1 MDELIKGIN
10 GEFRETLDRSRA
22 LYERASR
29 IFPGGVT
36 HDLRYYAPFP
46 VYASRAEAGRKWDVD
61 GREYVDLW
69 MGHGALML
77 GHCYPEMVAAVSEQV
92 ARGTH
97 YGACHE
103 LEVEWGEWVRKLI
116 PSAER
121 VRFTSSGTEATLM
134 ALRLARTFTGKRK
147 VLKFFGHFH
156 GWHDNL
162 IVGVL
167 PHFDEPVPAGVLR
180 EVADTVCLCPPN
192 RIDPVEEILDRDDD
206 VACVI
211 LEPTGAQ
218 FGVVPNRPGFLDD
231 LRRVTLRH
239 DVLLI
244 FDEVI
249 TGFRCSPGGAQA
261 HYNVRP
267 DLTSLAKILAGG
279 LPGGCLAGRE
289 DIMDLLAFRGDREWD
304 TCRKM
309 PHQGTFNAN
318 PVSAAAGIAT
328 LKAIEDGTHIAR
340 ANRYGESLR
349 RRLNGVIADHGADWV
364 VYGDFSGV
372 KFLPDSGPM
381 APSLEAIMGGTYDFR
396 RLKAPNPALR
406 DGFRAA
412 MQLEGVDLNGLVG
425 LTASVHTE
433 ADLDHV
439 VHAFDRTLHRLK
451 RQGLIGNGG
460 RVSGT
465 RS

>member
-1 MDELIKGIN
+1 MEESIKRIN
-10 GEFRETLDRSRA
+10 VEFRDALNRSLA
-22 LYERASR
+22 LYEKASQ

-36 HDLRYYAPFP
+36 HDLRCYAPFP
-46 VYASRAEAGRKWDVD
+46 MYASRAGAGRKWDVD

-77 GHCYPEMVAAVSEQV
+77 GHCYPDMVAAVSEQV

-103 LEVEWGEWVRKLI
+103 LEVEWGEWVMKLI

-121 VRFTSSGTEATLM
+121 IRFTSSGTEATLM

-180 EVADTVCLCPPN
+180 EVAETVCLCPPN
-192 RIDPVEEILDRDDD
+192 RIDQVEDILGRDDD
-206 VACVI
+206 IACVI
-211 LEPTGAQ
+211 VEPTGAQ
-218 FGVVPNRPGFLDD
+218 FGVVPHRPGFLEE

-244 FDEVI
+244 LDEVI
-249 TGFRCSPGGAQA
+249 TGFRCSTGGAQA
-261 HYNVRP
+261 YYNVKP

-279 LPGGCLAGRE
+279 LPGGCLAGRR
-289 DIMDLLAFRGDREWD
+289 DIMDLLAFRGEREWD

-340 ANRYGESLR
+340 ANRNGEVLR
-349 RRLNGVIADHGADWV
+349 NRLNGVISNHAVDWV

-372 KFLPDSGPM
+372 KFLPESGPM
-381 APSLEAIMGGTYDFR
+381 EQSLEAIAGGTYDYR
-396 RLKAPNPALR
+396 RLKAPDPALR
-406 DGFRAA
+406 DAFRAT

-425 LTASVHTE
+425 LTASVHTDE
-433 ADLDHV
+433 DLDHV
-439 VHAFDRTLHRLK
+439 VHAFDRTLDRLK
-451 RQGLIGNGG
+451 RQGLIGDNGRG
-460 RVSGT
+460 PSAH
-465 RS
+465 S

>member
-1 MDELIKGIN
+1 MEESIKRIN
-10 GEFRETLDRSRA
+10 AEFRDALNRSLA
-22 LYERASR
+22 LYEKASQ

-36 HDLRYYAPFP
+36 HDLRCYAPFP
-46 VYASRAEAGRKWDVD
+46 MYASRAEAGRKWDVD

-92 ARGTH
+92 ALGTH

-103 LEVEWGEWVRKLI
+103 LEVEWGEWVMKLI

-121 VRFTSSGTEATLM
+121 IRFTSSGTEATLM
-134 ALRLARTFTGKRK
+134 ALRLARTFTGRRK

-180 EVADTVCLCPPN
+180 EVADTVCLCAPN
-192 RIDPVEEILDRDDD
+192 RIDQVEDILGRDDD
-206 VACVI
+206 IACVI
-211 LEPTGAQ
+211 VEPTGAQ
-218 FGVVPNRPGFLDD
+218 FGVVPHPPGFLEE

-249 TGFRCSPGGAQA
+249 TGFRCSTGGAQA
-261 HYNVRP
+261 YYNVKP

-279 LPGGCLAGRE
+279 LPGGCLAGRR
-289 DIMDLLAFRGDREWD
+289 DIMDLLAFRGEREWD

-340 ANRYGESLR
+340 ANRNGEVLR
-349 RRLNGVIADHGADWV
+349 NRLNGVISNHAVDWV

-372 KFLPDSGPM
+372 KFLPESGPM
-381 APSLEAIMGGTYDFR
+381 EQSLEAIAGGTYDYR
-396 RLKAPNPALR
+396 RLKAPDPALR
-406 DGFRAA
+406 DAFRAT

-425 LTASVHTE
+425 LTASVHTDE
-433 ADLDHV
+433 DLDHV
-439 VHAFDRTLHRLK
+439 VHAFDRTLDRLK
-451 RQGLIGNGG
+451 RQGLIGDNGRG
-460 RVSGT
+460 PSAH
-465 RS
+465 S

>member
-1 MDELIKGIN
+1 MEGSVKAIN
-10 GEFRETLDRSRA
+10 GEFRDVLNRSLA
-22 LYERASR
+22 LYEKASR
-29 IFPGGVT
+29 IFPNGVT
-36 HDLRYYAPFP
+36 HDSRFTEPFP
-46 VYASRAEAGRKWDVD
+46 IYASRAEAGRKWDVD

-77 GHCYPEMVAAVSEQV
+77 GHCYPDMVAAVSEQV

-103 LEVEWGEWVRKLI
+103 LEVEWGEWVMKLI
-116 PSAER
+116 PTAER

-147 VLKFFGHFH
+147 VLKFTGHFH

-162 IVGVL
+162 NVGVL
-167 PHFDEPVPAGVLR
+167 PPFDEPVPPGVLR

-192 RIDPVEEILDRDDD
+192 RIDRVEAILDRDDD
-206 VACVI
+206 IGCVI
-211 LEPTGAQ
+211 LEPTGAT
-218 FGVVPNRPGFLDD
+218 FGIAPLRPGFLED
-231 LRRVTLRH
+231 LRRVTLQH

-244 FDEVI
+244 FDEVV
-249 TGFRCSPGGAQA
+249 TGFRCAPGGAQSY
-261 HYNVRP
+261 YNIEP

-279 LPGGCLAGRE
+279 LPGGCLTGRR

-328 LKAIEDGTHIAR
+328 LKIIEDGTHIAR
-340 ANRYGESLR
+340 ANRNGELLR
-349 RRLNGVIADHGADWV
+349 NRLNLVISDHGVDWV

-381 APSLEAIMGGTYDFR
+381 DQSLEAIADGTYDYR
-396 RLKAPNPALR
+396 RLKAPDPVMR
-406 DGFRAA
+406 DAFRAN
-412 MQLEGVDLNGLVG
+412 MQLEGVDLHGLTG
-425 LTASVHTE
+425 LTASVHTSE
-433 ADLDHV
+433 DLDHV
-439 VHAFDRTLHRLK
+439 VRAFDRTLGRLK
-451 RQGLIGNGG
+451 SQDLIG
-460 RVSGT
+460 S
-465 RS
+465 

>member
-1 MDELIKGIN
+1 MEELVKGIN
-10 GEFRETLDRSRA
+10 GEFRDALKRSRT
-22 LYERASR
+22 LYEKASR

-36 HDLRYYAPFP
+36 HDSRYCTPFP
-46 VYASRAEAGRKWDVD
+46 IYASRAEAGRKWDVD

-77 GHCYPEMVAAVSEQV
+77 GHCYPDMVAAVTEQV

-103 LEVEWGEWVRKLI
+103 LEVEWGEWVMKLI
-116 PSAER
+116 PTAER
-121 VRFTSSGTEATLM
+121 VRFTSSGTEATMM

-162 IVGVL
+162 IVGVM
-167 PHFDEPVPAGVLR
+167 PPFDEPVPAGVLR

-192 RIDPVEEILDRDDD
+192 QIDQVEVILDRDDD
-206 VACVI
+206 IACVI
-211 LEPTGAQ
+211 LEPTGAT
-218 FGVVPNRPGFLDD
+218 FGVAPLRPGFLEE
-231 LRRVTLRH
+231 LRRITIQH

-244 FDEVI
+244 FDEVV
-249 TGFRCSPGGAQA
+249 TGFRCSTGGAQA
-261 HYNVRP
+261 HYNVKP

-279 LPGGCLAGRE
+279 LPGGCLTGRQ

-328 LKAIEDGTHIAR
+328 LKAIEDGIHIAR
-340 ANRYGESLR
+340 ANRNGEILR
-349 RRLNGVIADHGADWV
+349 NRLNGVISNHAVDWV

-372 KFLPDSGPM
+372 KFLPESGPM
-381 APSLEAIMGGTYDFR
+381 EQSLEAIAVGTYDYR
-396 RLKAPNPALR
+396 RLKAPDPTLR
-406 DGFRAA
+406 NAFRAT
-412 MQLEGVDLNGLVG
+412 MQLEGVDLNGLTG

-433 ADLDHV
+433 EDLDHV
-439 VHAFDRTLHRLK
+439 VDAFDRTLDRLK
-451 RQGLIGNGG
+451 RQGLIGG
-460 RVSGT
+460 
-465 RS
+465 

>member
-1 MDELIKGIN
+1 MEELVKGIN
-10 GEFRETLDRSRA
+10 GEFRDALKRSRT
-22 LYERASR
+22 LYEKASR

-36 HDLRYYAPFP
+36 HDSRYCTPFP
-46 VYASRAEAGRKWDVD
+46 IYASRAEAGRKWDVD

-77 GHCYPEMVAAVSEQV
+77 GHCYPDMVAAVTEQV

-103 LEVEWGEWVRKLI
+103 LEVEWGEWVMKLI
-116 PSAER
+116 PTAER
-121 VRFTSSGTEATLM
+121 VRFTSSGTEATMM

-162 IVGVL
+162 IVGVM
-167 PHFDEPVPAGVLR
+167 PPFDEPVPAGVLR

-192 RIDPVEEILDRDDD
+192 QIDQVEVILDRDDD
-206 VACVI
+206 IACVI
-211 LEPTGAQ
+211 LEPTGAT
-218 FGVVPNRPGFLDD
+218 FCVAPLRPGFLEE
-231 LRRVTLRH
+231 LRRITIQH

-244 FDEVI
+244 FDEVV
-249 TGFRCSPGGAQA
+249 TGFRCSTGGAQA
-261 HYNVRP
+261 HYNVKP

-279 LPGGCLAGRE
+279 LPGGCLTGRQ

-328 LKAIEDGTHIAR
+328 LKAIEDGIHIAR
-340 ANRYGESLR
+340 ANRNGEILR
-349 RRLNGVIADHGADWV
+349 NRLNGVISNHAVDWV

-372 KFLPDSGPM
+372 KFLPESGPM
-381 APSLEAIMGGTYDFR
+381 EQSLEAIAVGTYDYR
-396 RLKAPNPALR
+396 RLKAPDPTLR
-406 DGFRAA
+406 NAFRAT
-412 MQLEGVDLNGLVG
+412 MQLEGVDLNGLTG

-433 ADLDHV
+433 EDLDHV
-439 VHAFDRTLHRLK
+439 VDAFDRTLDRLK
-451 RQGLIGNGG
+451 RQGLIGG
-460 RVSGT
+460 
-465 RS
+465 

>member
-1 MDELIKGIN
+1 MEELVKGID
-10 GEFRETLDRSRA
+10 GEFGDTLHRSRV
-22 LYERASR
+22 LYEKASR

-46 VYASRAEAGRKWDVD
+46 IYANRAEAGRKWDVD

-69 MGHGALML
+69 MGHGALLL
-77 GHCYPEMVAAVSEQV
+77 GHCFPDMVAAVSEQV

-103 LEVEWGEWVRKLI
+103 LEVDWGEWVTRLI

-167 PHFDEPVPAGVLR
+167 PPFDEPVPAGVLR
-180 EVADTVCLCPPN
+180 EVADTVCLCAPN
-192 RIDPVEEILDRDDD
+192 RIDQVEDILKRDDD
-206 VACVI
+206 IACVI
-211 LEPTGAQ
+211 VEPTGAS
-218 FGVVPNRPGFLDD
+218 FGVVPLRPGFLEE
-231 LRRVTLRH
+231 LRRVTSRH
-239 DVLLI
+239 DVLLV

-261 HYNVRP
+261 HYNVKP

-279 LPGGCLAGRE
+279 LPGGCLTGRQ
-289 DIMDLLAFRGDREWD
+289 DIMDLLEFRGEREWD

-318 PVSAAAGIAT
+318 PISAAAGIAT
-328 LKAIEDGTHIAR
+328 LRAIEDGTHVAR
-340 ANRYGESLR
+340 ANRNADVLR
-349 RRLNGVIADHGADWV
+349 ARLNAVILDHGVDWV
-364 VYGDFSGV
+364 VYGDFSGI
-372 KFLPDSGPM
+372 KFLPESGPM
-381 APSLEAIMGGTYDFR
+381 AQSLEAIAGGTYDYR
-396 RLKAPNPALR
+396 RLKSPDPALR
-406 DGFRAA
+406 DAFRAA

-425 LTASVHTE
+425 ITASVHTE
-433 ADLDHV
+433 EDLDHV
-439 VHAFDRTLHRLK
+439 AHAFDRTLHRLK
-451 RQGLIGNGG
+451 GQGLMG
-460 RVSGT
+460 R
-465 RS
+465 

>member
-1 MDELIKGIN
+1 MEELVKGIN
-10 GEFRETLDRSRA
+10 AEFRDALNRSLA
-22 LYERASR
+22 LYEKASR
-29 IFPGGVT
+29 IFPSGVT
-36 HDLRYYAPFP
+36 HDSRYCTPFP
-46 VYASRAEAGRKWDVD
+46 IYASRAKAGRKWDVD

-69 MGHGALML
+69 MGHGALLL
-77 GHCYPEMVAAVSEQV
+77 GHCYPDMVAAVSEQV

-103 LEVEWGEWVRKLI
+103 LEVEWGERVMKLI

-162 IVGVL
+162 NVGVL
-167 PHFDEPVPAGVLR
+167 PPFDEPVPAGVLR

-192 RIDPVEEILDRDDD
+192 QIDKVEAILDRDDD
-206 VACVI
+206 IACVI
-211 LEPTGAQ
+211 LEPTGAV
-218 FGVVPNRPGFLDD
+218 FGVAPLRPGFLEE

-239 DVLLI
+239 NVLLI
-244 FDEVI
+244 FDEVV

-261 HYNVRP
+261 HFNVKP

-279 LPGGCLAGRE
+279 LPGGCLTGRQ

-328 LKAIEDGTHIAR
+328 LKAIEDGKHIAR
-340 ANRYGESLR
+340 ANRNGEILR
-349 RRLNGVIADHGADWV
+349 NRLNRVISDHGVDWV
-364 VYGDFSGV
+364 VYGDFSGI

-381 APSLEAIMGGTYDFR
+381 EPSLEAIAGGTYDYR
-396 RLKAPNPALR
+396 RLKTPDPAMR
-406 DGFRAA
+406 DAFRAT
-412 MQLEGVDLNGLVG
+412 MQLEGVDLNGLAG

-433 ADLDHV
+433 EDLDHV
-439 VHAFDRTLHRLK
+439 VDAFDRTLDRLK
-451 RQGLIGNGG
+451 RQGL
-460 RVSGT
+460 
-465 RS
+465 

>member
-1 MDELIKGIN
+1 VEELVKGIN
-10 GEFRETLDRSRA
+10 GEFRDALKRSRT
-22 LYERASR
+22 LYEKASR

-36 HDLRYYAPFP
+36 HDSRYCTPFP
-46 VYASRAEAGRKWDVD
+46 IYASRAEAGRKWDVD

-77 GHCYPEMVAAVSEQV
+77 GHCYPDMVAAVTEQV

-103 LEVEWGEWVRKLI
+103 LEVEWGEWVMKLI
-116 PSAER
+116 PTAER
-121 VRFTSSGTEATLM
+121 VRFTSSGTEATMM

-162 IVGVL
+162 IVGVM
-167 PHFDEPVPAGVLR
+167 PPFDEPVPAGVLR

-192 RIDPVEEILDRDDD
+192 QIDQVEVILDRDDD
-206 VACVI
+206 IACVI
-211 LEPTGAQ
+211 LEPTGAT
-218 FGVVPNRPGFLDD
+218 FGVAPLRPGFLEE
-231 LRRVTLRH
+231 LRRITIQH

-244 FDEVI
+244 FDEVV
-249 TGFRCSPGGAQA
+249 TGFRCSTGGAQA
-261 HYNVRP
+261 HYNVKP

-279 LPGGCLAGRE
+279 LPGGCLTGRQ

-328 LKAIEDGTHIAR
+328 LKAIEDGIHIAR
-340 ANRYGESLR
+340 ANRNGEILR
-349 RRLNGVIADHGADWV
+349 NRLNGVISNHAVDWV

-372 KFLPDSGPM
+372 KFLPESGPM
-381 APSLEAIMGGTYDFR
+381 EQSLEAIAVGTYDYR
-396 RLKAPNPALR
+396 RLKAPDPTLR
-406 DGFRAA
+406 NAFRAT
-412 MQLEGVDLNGLVG
+412 MQLEGVDLNGLTG

-433 ADLDHV
+433 EDLDHV
-439 VHAFDRTLHRLK
+439 VDAFDRTLDRLK
-451 RQGLIGNGG
+451 RQGLIGG
-460 RVSGT
+460 
-465 RS
+465 

>member
-1 MDELIKGIN
+1 ME
-10 GEFRETLDRSRA
+10 EFVKSISEEFGDTLNRSRA
-22 LYERASR
+22 LYEKASK

-46 VYASRAEAGRKWDVD
+46 IYASRADAGRKWDVD

-77 GHCYPEMVAAVSEQV
+77 GHCFPDMVAAVSEQV

-103 LEVEWGEWVRKLI
+103 SEVEWGEWVAKLI
-116 PSAER
+116 PTAER

-147 VLKFFGHFH
+147 VLKFLGHFH

-167 PHFDEPVPAGVLR
+167 PPFDEPVPAGILR
-180 EVADTVCLCPPN
+180 EVADTVCLCAPN
-192 RIDPVEEILDRDDD
+192 RIDQVEDVLNRDDD
-206 VACVI
+206 IACVI
-211 LEPTGAQ
+211 VEPTGAS
-218 FGVVPNRPGFLDD
+218 FGVVPLRPGFLEE

-279 LPGGCLAGRE
+279 LPGGCLTGRQ
-289 DIMDLLAFRGDREWD
+289 DVMDLLEFRGEREWD

-318 PVSAAAGIAT
+318 PISAAAGIAT
-328 LKAIEDGTHIAR
+328 LRAIEDGTHIAA
-340 ANRYGESLR
+340 ANRNADVLR
-349 RRLNGVIADHGADWV
+349 DRLNAVISDHGVEWV

-372 KFLPDSGPM
+372 KFLPESGPM
-381 APSLEAIMGGTYDFR
+381 AKSLREIAGGSYDYR
-396 RLKAPNPALR
+396 RLKTPNPVIR
-406 DGFRAA
+406 DAFRAS

-425 LTASVHTE
+425 MTASVHTE
-433 ADLDHV
+433 DDLDHV
-439 VHAFDRTLHRLK
+439 VQAFDRTLHRLIG
-451 RQGLIGNGG
+451 QGLIGRNGPD
-460 RVSGT
+460 SNA

>member
-1 MDELIKGIN
+1 MEELVKGIN
-10 GEFRETLDRSRA
+10 GEFRDALKRSRT
-22 LYERASR
+22 LYEKASR

-36 HDLRYYAPFP
+36 HDSRYCTPFP
-46 VYASRAEAGRKWDVD
+46 IYASRAEAGRKWDVD

-77 GHCYPEMVAAVSEQV
+77 GHCYPDMVAAVTEQV

-103 LEVEWGEWVRKLI
+103 LEVEWGEWVMKLI
-116 PSAER
+116 PTAER
-121 VRFTSSGTEATLM
+121 VRFTSSGTEATMM

-162 IVGVL
+162 IVGVM
-167 PHFDEPVPAGVLR
+167 PPFDEPVPAGVLR

-192 RIDPVEEILDRDDD
+192 QIDQVEVILDRDDD
-206 VACVI
+206 IACVI
-211 LEPTGAQ
+211 LEPTGAT
-218 FGVVPNRPGFLDD
+218 FGVAPLRPGFLEE
-231 LRRVTLRH
+231 LRRITIQH

-244 FDEVI
+244 FDEVV
-249 TGFRCSPGGAQA
+249 TGFRCSTGGAQA
-261 HYNVRP
+261 HYNVKP

-279 LPGGCLAGRE
+279 LPGGCLTGRQ

-328 LKAIEDGTHIAR
+328 LKAIEDGIHIAR
-340 ANRYGESLR
+340 ANRNGEILR
-349 RRLNGVIADHGADWV
+349 NRLNGVISNHAVDWV

-372 KFLPDSGPM
+372 KFLPESGPM
-381 APSLEAIMGGTYDFR
+381 EQSLEAIAVGTYDYR
-396 RLKAPNPALR
+396 RLKAPDPALR
-406 DGFRAA
+406 DAFRAT
-412 MQLEGVDLNGLVG
+412 MQLEGVDLNGLTG

-433 ADLDHV
+433 EDLDHV
-439 VHAFDRTLHRLK
+439 VDAFDRTLDRLK
-451 RQGLIGNGG
+451 RQGLIGG
-460 RVSGT
+460 
-465 RS
+465 

>member
-1 MDELIKGIN
+1 MEELVKGIN
-10 GEFRETLDRSRA
+10 GEFRDALKRSRT
-22 LYERASR
+22 LYEKASR

-36 HDLRYYAPFP
+36 HDSRYCTPFP
-46 VYASRAEAGRKWDVD
+46 IYASRAEAGRKWDVD

-77 GHCYPEMVAAVSEQV
+77 GHCYPDMVAAVTEQV

-103 LEVEWGEWVRKLI
+103 LEVEWGEWVMKLI
-116 PSAER
+116 PTAER
-121 VRFTSSGTEATLM
+121 VRFTSSGTEATMM

-162 IVGVL
+162 IVGVM
-167 PHFDEPVPAGVLR
+167 PPFDEPVPAGVLR

-192 RIDPVEEILDRDDD
+192 QIDQVEVILDRDDD
-206 VACVI
+206 IACVI
-211 LEPTGAQ
+211 LEPTGAT
-218 FGVVPNRPGFLDD
+218 FGVAPLRPGFLEE
-231 LRRVTLRH
+231 LRRITIQH

-244 FDEVI
+244 FDEVV
-249 TGFRCSPGGAQA
+249 TGFRCSTGGAQA
-261 HYNVRP
+261 HYNVKP

-279 LPGGCLAGRE
+279 LPGGCLTGRQ

-328 LKAIEDGTHIAR
+328 LKAIEDGIHIAR
-340 ANRYGESLR
+340 ANRNGEILR
-349 RRLNGVIADHGADWV
+349 NRLNGVISNHAVDWV

-372 KFLPDSGPM
+372 KFLPESGPM
-381 APSLEAIMGGTYDFR
+381 EQSLEAIAVGTYDYR
-396 RLKAPNPALR
+396 RLKAPDPTLR
-406 DGFRAA
+406 DAFRAT
-412 MQLEGVDLNGLVG
+412 MQLEGVDLNGLTG

-433 ADLDHV
+433 EDLDHV
-439 VHAFDRTLHRLK
+439 VDAFDRTLDRLK
-451 RQGLIGNGG
+451 RQGLIGG
-460 RVSGT
+460 
-465 RS
+465 